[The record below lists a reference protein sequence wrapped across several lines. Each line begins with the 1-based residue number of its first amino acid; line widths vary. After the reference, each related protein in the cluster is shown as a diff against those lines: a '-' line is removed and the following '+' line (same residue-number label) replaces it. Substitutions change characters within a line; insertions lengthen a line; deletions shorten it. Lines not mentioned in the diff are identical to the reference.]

1 VSTRSRSRGYLTPD
15 PLTELAQA
23 LHDLGTPCE
32 LMLPNGKLVSF
43 GGEEP
48 NFRLILRN
56 ELALAG
62 PPSDSSL
69 ARAYV
74 DGDIDVEGN
83 LMSVLDLRD
92 VLHFEIRLNQILRLG
107 AELFVPPTIA
117 NLRAIEHHY
126 SLGNDF
132 YLTFLDRRHHFYS
145 QCLFDRDDESL
156 EDAADHKLQRMWTA
170 LDVRPGTRLLDVGGG
185 WGGLAAYG
193 AQRGV
198 HVTSLTLTQESADF
212 IRTRTAEHPVPSE
225 VIVEDILDH
234 YPSRPYDH
242 IVVFGVIEHIP
253 NYRRFCERAW
263 GALVPGGRLY
273 IDASA
278 TREKYASTA
287 FTREYTWHG
296 PHSCLAV
303 QDLVE
308 ELLFHGFDVLQVRQE
323 THDYELT
330 MGTWAKRF
338 DEAHSYVADRWSES
352 VYRAFR
358 IFLWGGT
365 HGFKTNRLQAYS
377 VVAER
382 RPDGGPRPGNLRR
395 LGHFVASTLSR

>member
-1 VSTRSRSRGYLTPD
+1 
-15 PLTELAQA
+15 
-23 LHDLGTPCE
+23 
-32 LMLPNGKLVSF
+32 M
-43 GGEEP
+43 
-48 NFRLILRN
+48 
-56 ELALAG
+56 
-62 PPSDSSL
+62 
-69 ARAYV
+69 
-74 DGDIDVEGN
+74 
-83 LMSVLDLRD
+83 
-92 VLHFEIRLNQILRLG
+92 
-107 AELFVPPTIA
+107 
-117 NLRAIEHHY
+117 
-126 SLGNDF
+126 
-132 YLTFLDRRHHFYS
+132 
-145 QCLFDRDDESL
+145 
-156 EDAADHKLQRMWTA
+156 
-170 LDVRPGTRLLDVGGG
+170 
-185 WGGLAAYG
+185 
-193 AQRGV
+193 
-198 HVTSLTLTQESADF
+198 
-212 IRTRTAEHPVPSE
+212 
-225 VIVEDILDH
+225 EDILDH

-338 DEAHSYVADRWSES
+338 DEAHGYVADRWSES

-358 IFLWGGT
+358 ISSGAAPTGSRPTACRPTASSPSAVPTAARDPGT
-365 HGFKTNRLQAYS
+365 SAAW
-377 VVAER
+377 V
-382 RPDGGPRPGNLRR
+382 
-395 LGHFVASTLSR
+395 TLSPRRSAAEPMSRGGLDE